1 MLPGRTEGGI
11 AKNIKVID
19 RLKTDLITSVSALF
33 QSMLKGSEDLLLDA
47 LASLLIICYVLGRR
61 LGLNFPSLDLRVEA
75 RLRQGIEE
83 DHELERW
90 YGDLSALLSYMA
102 DKKR

>member
-1 MLPGRTEGGI
+1 MLPGRPEGGI

-61 LGLNFPSLDLRVEA
+61 LGLNFHRLDLRVEA

>member
-1 MLPGRTEGGI
+1 MLPGRPEGGI

-61 LGLNFPSLDLRVEA
+61 LGLNFPRLDLRVEA

>member
-1 MLPGRTEGGI
+1 MLPGRPEGGI

-33 QSMLKGSEDLLLDA
+33 QSMLKGSEELLLDA

-61 LGLNFPSLDLRVEA
+61 LGLNFPRLDLRVEA